1 MLVPY
6 VPWHGLHRLCV
17 EGGPAHHH
25 AAGKQACERCR
36 HYGTAPNGHAAHAP
50 DDGIPTTITGTFC
63 HREPDG
69 RTPSG
74 PQFCGCDHHGTAPA
88 FSLAAG
94 VDKYVSAPPPALPV
108 PRLATPA
115 PALSSPAYIERR
127 ASDVFHPPRHL

>member
-74 PQFCGCDHHGTAPA
+74 PQFCGCDHHGT
-88 FSLAAG
+88 
-94 VDKYVSAPPPALPV
+94 
-108 PRLATPA
+108 
-115 PALSSPAYIERR
+115 SPGLLTRR
-127 ASDVFHPPRHL
+127 RGG